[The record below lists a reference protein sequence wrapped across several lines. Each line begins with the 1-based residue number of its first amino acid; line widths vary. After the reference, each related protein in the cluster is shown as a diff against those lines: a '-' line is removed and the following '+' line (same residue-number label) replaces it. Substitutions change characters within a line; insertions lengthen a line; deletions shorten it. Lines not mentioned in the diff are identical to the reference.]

1 MVRAVILPSQLP
13 KSKMSSWSDML
24 SCHVHFLKY
33 NVVMVNSIIL
43 QSQDSEIMKSSRWE
57 MLSCQVNIYC
67 ENVAIFVI
75 LCRHVM
81 KIIWLSRQVEW
92 HLYASIGARLV
103 VDLPPSATHRPT
115 TIMVQRLC
123 MLTLEGEF
131 CTICILSTLVLQRQN
146 TYEGFISQFL
156 LRRGICRSTCDPVL
170 HILHAL

>member
-1 MVRAVILPSQLP
+1 MVKYVILPCPLHEIHVAMVNNIILPSQLFQSNIRVVMVRAVILPSQLP

-43 QSQDSEIMKSSRWE
+43 LSQDSEIMKSSRWE
-57 MLSCQVNIYC
+57 MLSCQVNMYC

-92 HLYASIGARLV
+92 HLYASIPYSIKML
-103 VDLPPSATHRPT
+103 SATKCVT
-115 TIMVQRLC
+115 SYI
-123 MLTLEGEF
+123 
-131 CTICILSTLVLQRQN
+131 RQQ
-146 TYEGFISQFL
+146 SVM
-156 LRRGICRSTCDPVL
+156 S
-170 HILHAL
+170 

>member
-43 QSQDSEIMKSSRWE
+43 LSQVFEIMKSSRWE

-92 HLYASIGARLV
+92 HLYAFIVTMVTHSAWMLDVYLRRVYTKHGV
-103 VDLPPSATHRPT
+103 VDMPGGGR
-115 TIMVQRLC
+115 
-123 MLTLEGEF
+123 
-131 CTICILSTLVLQRQN
+131 ILNLKLDIIFVKIKKTRN
-146 TYEGFISQFL
+146 
-156 LRRGICRSTCDPVL
+156 
-170 HILHAL
+170 